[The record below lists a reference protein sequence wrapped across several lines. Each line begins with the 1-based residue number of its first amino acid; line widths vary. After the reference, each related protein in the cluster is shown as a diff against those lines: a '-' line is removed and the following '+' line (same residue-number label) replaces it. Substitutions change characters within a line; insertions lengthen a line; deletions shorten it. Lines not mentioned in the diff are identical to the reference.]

1 MVEALNNESAEVNG
15 IVPELHVEDAEA
27 SNSNGQG
34 VVESAVV
41 GDMKPA
47 KPVGEPT
54 GEEKTESLQNTSAA
68 VVRKGASEKSETAK
82 QQKSDDN
89 AGPNGRI
96 QAKLS
101 GNSSDPVSAQTKSS
115 GGAGRSVTDW
125 SKVSKLRKSIVSY
138 AKSLEGSRYVFGGVD
153 PKSGIDCSGLILVVM
168 RDKAGLDLDH
178 YSTSQ
183 SMSETAR
190 QSTREAKTKAC
201 RLRLGIT
208 QSRLQSGT
216 CSVTESNNRILTRQL
231 RPAGFLLR
239 IHRASACSGLRFRVH
254 SPYEEYIY
262 IDGALPFRLRGG
274 IEAGNYGTWLRY
286 YGGG

>member
-1 MVEALNNESAEVNG
+1 MRKRIGVCAALALCVSIAASVPAFAAKDDAVMVEALNNESAEVNG

-68 VVRKGASEKSETAK
+68 VIRKGASEKSETAK

-101 GNSSDPVSAQTKSS
+101 GNSSDPVSAQTKIS

-178 YSTSQ
+178 YSASQ
-183 SMSETAR
+183 ATEGVAVSADQMRPGDIIAYDGQPRDGKVNHIAIYVGDGKAIHARGKNEGVQITAWDYAEPLAIR
-190 QSTREAKTKAC
+190 N
-201 RLRLGIT
+201 LLG
-208 QSRLQSGT
+208 
-216 CSVTESNNRILTRQL
+216 
-231 RPAGFLLR
+231 
-239 IHRASACSGLRFRVH
+239 
-254 SPYEEYIY
+254 
-262 IDGALPFRLRGG
+262 D
-274 IEAGNYGTWLRY
+274 
-286 YGGG
+286 

>member
-1 MVEALNNESAEVNG
+1 MRKRIGVCAALALCVSIAASVPAFAAKDDAVMVEALSNESAEVNG

-34 VVESAVV
+34 IVESAVV

-68 VVRKGASEKSETAK
+68 VIRKGASEKSETAK

-101 GNSSDPVSAQTKSS
+101 GNSSDPVSAQTKTS

-178 YSTSQ
+178 YSASQ
-183 SMSETAR
+183 ATEGVAVSADQMRPGDIIAYDGQPRDGKVNHIAIYVGDGKAIHARGKNEGVQITAWDYAEPLAIR
-190 QSTREAKTKAC
+190 N
-201 RLRLGIT
+201 LLG
-208 QSRLQSGT
+208 
-216 CSVTESNNRILTRQL
+216 
-231 RPAGFLLR
+231 
-239 IHRASACSGLRFRVH
+239 
-254 SPYEEYIY
+254 
-262 IDGALPFRLRGG
+262 D
-274 IEAGNYGTWLRY
+274 
-286 YGGG
+286 

>member
-1 MVEALNNESAEVNG
+1 VRKRIGVCAALALCVSIAASVPAFAAKDDAIMVEALNNESAEVNG
-15 IVPELHVEDAEA
+15 IVPELHVEAAEA

-34 VVESAVV
+34 IVESAVV

-68 VVRKGASEKSETAK
+68 VIRKGASEKSETAK
-82 QQKSDDN
+82 QQKSEDN

-101 GNSSDPVSAQTKSS
+101 GNSSDPVSAQTKTS

-178 YSTSQ
+178 YSASQ
-183 SMSETAR
+183 ATEGVAVSADQMRPGDIIAYDGQPRDGKVNHIAIYVGDGKAIHARGKNEGVQITAWDYAEPLAIR
-190 QSTREAKTKAC
+190 N
-201 RLRLGIT
+201 LLG
-208 QSRLQSGT
+208 
-216 CSVTESNNRILTRQL
+216 
-231 RPAGFLLR
+231 
-239 IHRASACSGLRFRVH
+239 
-254 SPYEEYIY
+254 
-262 IDGALPFRLRGG
+262 D
-274 IEAGNYGTWLRY
+274 
-286 YGGG
+286 

>member
-1 MVEALNNESAEVNG
+1 MRKRIGVCAALALCVSIAASVPAFAAKDDAVMVEALNNESAEVNG

-34 VVESAVV
+34 IVESAVV
-41 GDMKPA
+41 GDMKPT

-68 VVRKGASEKSETAK
+68 VIRKGASEKSETAK
-82 QQKSDDN
+82 QQKSEDN

-101 GNSSDPVSAQTKSS
+101 GNSSDPVSAQTKTS

-125 SKVSKLRKSIVSY
+125 SKVSKLRKSVVSY

-178 YSTSQ
+178 YSASQ
-183 SMSETAR
+183 ATEGVAVSADQMRPGDIIAYDGQPRDGKVNHIAIYVGDGKAIHARGKNEGVQITAWDYAEPLAIR
-190 QSTREAKTKAC
+190 N
-201 RLRLGIT
+201 LLG
-208 QSRLQSGT
+208 
-216 CSVTESNNRILTRQL
+216 
-231 RPAGFLLR
+231 
-239 IHRASACSGLRFRVH
+239 
-254 SPYEEYIY
+254 
-262 IDGALPFRLRGG
+262 D
-274 IEAGNYGTWLRY
+274 
-286 YGGG
+286 

>member
-1 MVEALNNESAEVNG
+1 MRKRIGVCAALALCVSIAASVPAFAAKDDAVMVEALSNESAEVNG

-34 VVESAVV
+34 IVESAVV

-68 VVRKGASEKSETAK
+68 VIRKGASEKSETAK
-82 QQKSDDN
+82 QQKSEDN

-101 GNSSDPVSAQTKSS
+101 GNSSDPVSAQTKTS

-125 SKVSKLRKSIVSY
+125 SKVSKLRKSVVNY

-178 YSTSQ
+178 YSASQ
-183 SMSETAR
+183 ATEGVAVSADQMRPGDIIAYDGQPRDGKVNHIAIYVGDGKAIHARGKNEGVQITAWDYAEPLAIR
-190 QSTREAKTKAC
+190 N
-201 RLRLGIT
+201 LLG
-208 QSRLQSGT
+208 
-216 CSVTESNNRILTRQL
+216 
-231 RPAGFLLR
+231 
-239 IHRASACSGLRFRVH
+239 
-254 SPYEEYIY
+254 
-262 IDGALPFRLRGG
+262 D
-274 IEAGNYGTWLRY
+274 
-286 YGGG
+286 

>member
-1 MVEALNNESAEVNG
+1 MRKRIGVCAALALCVSIAASVPAFAAKDDAIMVEALNNESAEVNG

-34 VVESAVV
+34 IVESAVV

-82 QQKSDDN
+82 QQKSEDN

-101 GNSSDPVSAQTKSS
+101 GNSSDPVSAQTKTS

-178 YSTSQ
+178 YSASQ
-183 SMSETAR
+183 ATEGVAVSADQMRPGDIIAYDGQPRDGKVNHIAIYVGDGKAIHARGKNEGVQITAWDYAEPLAIR
-190 QSTREAKTKAC
+190 N
-201 RLRLGIT
+201 LLG
-208 QSRLQSGT
+208 
-216 CSVTESNNRILTRQL
+216 
-231 RPAGFLLR
+231 
-239 IHRASACSGLRFRVH
+239 
-254 SPYEEYIY
+254 
-262 IDGALPFRLRGG
+262 D
-274 IEAGNYGTWLRY
+274 
-286 YGGG
+286 

>member
-1 MVEALNNESAEVNG
+1 MRKRIGVCAALALCVSIAASVPAFAAMDDAVMVEALSNESAEVNG

-34 VVESAVV
+34 IVESAVV

-68 VVRKGASEKSETAK
+68 VIRKGASEKSETAK
-82 QQKSDDN
+82 QQKSEDN

-101 GNSSDPVSAQTKSS
+101 GNSSDPVSSQTKTS

-178 YSTSQ
+178 YSASQ
-183 SMSETAR
+183 ATEGVAVSADQMRPGDIIAYDGQPRDGKVNHIAIYVGDGKAIHARGKNEGVQITAWDYAEPLAIR
-190 QSTREAKTKAC
+190 N
-201 RLRLGIT
+201 LLG
-208 QSRLQSGT
+208 
-216 CSVTESNNRILTRQL
+216 
-231 RPAGFLLR
+231 
-239 IHRASACSGLRFRVH
+239 
-254 SPYEEYIY
+254 
-262 IDGALPFRLRGG
+262 D
-274 IEAGNYGTWLRY
+274 
-286 YGGG
+286 

>member
-1 MVEALNNESAEVNG
+1 MVEALSNESAEVNG

-34 VVESAVV
+34 IVESAVV

-68 VVRKGASEKSETAK
+68 VIRKGASEKSEMAK
-82 QQKSDDN
+82 QQKSEDN

-101 GNSSDPVSAQTKSS
+101 GNSSDPVSAQTKTS

-125 SKVSKLRKSIVSY
+125 SKVSKLRKSVVSY

-178 YSTSQ
+178 YSASQ
-183 SMSETAR
+183 ATEGVAVSADQMRPGDIIAYDGQPRDGKVNHIAIYVGDGKAIHARGKNEGVQITAWDYAEPLAIR
-190 QSTREAKTKAC
+190 N
-201 RLRLGIT
+201 LLG
-208 QSRLQSGT
+208 
-216 CSVTESNNRILTRQL
+216 
-231 RPAGFLLR
+231 
-239 IHRASACSGLRFRVH
+239 
-254 SPYEEYIY
+254 
-262 IDGALPFRLRGG
+262 D
-274 IEAGNYGTWLRY
+274 
-286 YGGG
+286 

>member
-1 MVEALNNESAEVNG
+1 MVEALSNESAEVNG

-34 VVESAVV
+34 IVESAVV

-68 VVRKGASEKSETAK
+68 VIRKGASEKSETAK
-82 QQKSDDN
+82 HQKSEDN

-101 GNSSDPVSAQTKSS
+101 GNSSDPVSAQTKTS

-178 YSTSQ
+178 YSASQ
-183 SMSETAR
+183 ATEGVAVSADQMRPGDIIAYDGQPRDGKVNHIAIYVGDGKAIHARGKNEGVQITAWDYAEPLAIR
-190 QSTREAKTKAC
+190 N
-201 RLRLGIT
+201 LLG
-208 QSRLQSGT
+208 
-216 CSVTESNNRILTRQL
+216 
-231 RPAGFLLR
+231 
-239 IHRASACSGLRFRVH
+239 
-254 SPYEEYIY
+254 
-262 IDGALPFRLRGG
+262 D
-274 IEAGNYGTWLRY
+274 
-286 YGGG
+286 

>member
-1 MVEALNNESAEVNG
+1 MRKRIGVCAALALCVSIAASVPAFAAKDDAVMVEALNNESAEVNG

-68 VVRKGASEKSETAK
+68 VIRKGASEKSETAK

-101 GNSSDPVSAQTKSS
+101 GNSSDPVSAQTKTS
-115 GGAGRSVTDW
+115 GGSGRSVTDW

-178 YSTSQ
+178 YSASQ
-183 SMSETAR
+183 ATEGVAVSADQMRPGDIIAYDGQPRDGKVNHIAIYVGDGKAIHARGKNEGVQITAWDYAEPLAIR
-190 QSTREAKTKAC
+190 N
-201 RLRLGIT
+201 LLG
-208 QSRLQSGT
+208 
-216 CSVTESNNRILTRQL
+216 
-231 RPAGFLLR
+231 
-239 IHRASACSGLRFRVH
+239 
-254 SPYEEYIY
+254 
-262 IDGALPFRLRGG
+262 D
-274 IEAGNYGTWLRY
+274 
-286 YGGG
+286 

>member
-1 MVEALNNESAEVNG
+1 MRKRIGVCAALALCVSIAASVPAFAAKDDAVMVEALNNESAEVNG

-68 VVRKGASEKSETAK
+68 VIRKGASEKSETAK
-82 QQKSDDN
+82 QQKSEDN

-101 GNSSDPVSAQTKSS
+101 GNSSDPVSAQTKTS

-125 SKVSKLRKSIVSY
+125 SKVSKLRKSVVSY

-178 YSTSQ
+178 YSASQ
-183 SMSETAR
+183 ATEGVAVSADQMRPGDIIAYDGQPRDGKVNHIAIYVGDGKAIHARGKNEGVQITAWDYAEPLAIR
-190 QSTREAKTKAC
+190 NV
-201 RLRLGIT
+201 LG
-208 QSRLQSGT
+208 
-216 CSVTESNNRILTRQL
+216 
-231 RPAGFLLR
+231 
-239 IHRASACSGLRFRVH
+239 
-254 SPYEEYIY
+254 
-262 IDGALPFRLRGG
+262 D
-274 IEAGNYGTWLRY
+274 
-286 YGGG
+286 

>member
-1 MVEALNNESAEVNG
+1 MRKRIGVCAALALCVSIAASVPAFAAKDDAVMVEALNNESAEVNG

-68 VVRKGASEKSETAK
+68 VIRKGASEKSETAK

-101 GNSSDPVSAQTKSS
+101 GNSSDPVSAQTKTS

-125 SKVSKLRKSIVSY
+125 SKVSKLRKSVVSY

-178 YSTSQ
+178 YSASQ
-183 SMSETAR
+183 ATEGVAVSADQMRPGDIIAYDGQPRDGKVNHIAIYVGDGKAIHARGKNEGVQITAWDYAEPLAIR
-190 QSTREAKTKAC
+190 N
-201 RLRLGIT
+201 LLG
-208 QSRLQSGT
+208 
-216 CSVTESNNRILTRQL
+216 
-231 RPAGFLLR
+231 
-239 IHRASACSGLRFRVH
+239 
-254 SPYEEYIY
+254 
-262 IDGALPFRLRGG
+262 D
-274 IEAGNYGTWLRY
+274 
-286 YGGG
+286 

>member
-1 MVEALNNESAEVNG
+1 MRKRIGVCAALALCVSIAASVPAFAAKDDAIMVEALNNESAEVNG

-34 VVESAVV
+34 IVESAVV

-68 VVRKGASEKSETAK
+68 VIRKGASEKSETAK

-101 GNSSDPVSAQTKSS
+101 GNSSDPVSAQTKTS

-125 SKVSKLRKSIVSY
+125 SKVSKLRKSVVSY

-178 YSTSQ
+178 YSASQ
-183 SMSETAR
+183 ATEGVAVSADQMRPGDIIAYDGQPRDGKVNHIAIYVGDGKAIHARGKNEGVQITAWDYAEPLAIR
-190 QSTREAKTKAC
+190 N
-201 RLRLGIT
+201 LLG
-208 QSRLQSGT
+208 
-216 CSVTESNNRILTRQL
+216 
-231 RPAGFLLR
+231 
-239 IHRASACSGLRFRVH
+239 
-254 SPYEEYIY
+254 
-262 IDGALPFRLRGG
+262 D
-274 IEAGNYGTWLRY
+274 
-286 YGGG
+286 

>member
-1 MVEALNNESAEVNG
+1 MRKRIGVCAALALCVSIAASVPAFAAKDDAVMVEALSNESAEVNG

-34 VVESAVV
+34 IVESAVV

-68 VVRKGASEKSETAK
+68 VIRKGASEKSETAK
-82 QQKSDDN
+82 QQKSEDN

-101 GNSSDPVSAQTKSS
+101 GNSSDPVSAQTKTS

-125 SKVSKLRKSIVSY
+125 SKVSKLRKSVVSY

-178 YSTSQ
+178 YSASQ
-183 SMSETAR
+183 ATEGVAVSADQMRPGDIIAYDGQPRDGKVNHIAIYVGDGKAIHARGKNEGVQITAWDYAEPLAIR
-190 QSTREAKTKAC
+190 NV
-201 RLRLGIT
+201 LG
-208 QSRLQSGT
+208 
-216 CSVTESNNRILTRQL
+216 
-231 RPAGFLLR
+231 
-239 IHRASACSGLRFRVH
+239 
-254 SPYEEYIY
+254 
-262 IDGALPFRLRGG
+262 D
-274 IEAGNYGTWLRY
+274 
-286 YGGG
+286 

>member
-1 MVEALNNESAEVNG
+1 VRKRIGVCAALALCVSIAASVPAFAAKDDAIMVEALNNESAEVNG
-15 IVPELHVEDAEA
+15 IVPELHVEAAEA

-34 VVESAVV
+34 IVESAVV

-68 VVRKGASEKSETAK
+68 VIRKGASEKSETAK
-82 QQKSDDN
+82 QQKSEDN

-101 GNSSDPVSAQTKSS
+101 GNSSDPVSAQTKTS

-125 SKVSKLRKSIVSY
+125 SKVSKLRKSVVSY

-178 YSTSQ
+178 YSASQ
-183 SMSETAR
+183 ATEGVAVSADQMRPGDIIAYDGQPRDGKVNHIAIYVGDGKAIHARGKNEGVQITAWDYAEPLAIR
-190 QSTREAKTKAC
+190 N
-201 RLRLGIT
+201 LLG
-208 QSRLQSGT
+208 
-216 CSVTESNNRILTRQL
+216 
-231 RPAGFLLR
+231 
-239 IHRASACSGLRFRVH
+239 
-254 SPYEEYIY
+254 
-262 IDGALPFRLRGG
+262 D
-274 IEAGNYGTWLRY
+274 
-286 YGGG
+286 

>member
-1 MVEALNNESAEVNG
+1 VRKRIGVCAALALCVSIAASVPAFAAKDDAVMVEALNNESAEVNG

-68 VVRKGASEKSETAK
+68 VIRKGASEKSETAK

-101 GNSSDPVSAQTKSS
+101 GNSSDPVSAQTKTS

-178 YSTSQ
+178 YSASQ
-183 SMSETAR
+183 ATEGVAVSADQMRPGDIIAYDGQPRDGKVNHIAIYVGDGKAIHARGKNEGVQITAWDYAEPLAIR
-190 QSTREAKTKAC
+190 N
-201 RLRLGIT
+201 LLG
-208 QSRLQSGT
+208 
-216 CSVTESNNRILTRQL
+216 
-231 RPAGFLLR
+231 
-239 IHRASACSGLRFRVH
+239 
-254 SPYEEYIY
+254 
-262 IDGALPFRLRGG
+262 D
-274 IEAGNYGTWLRY
+274 
-286 YGGG
+286 

>member
-1 MVEALNNESAEVNG
+1 MRKRIGVCAALALCVSIAASVPAFAAKDDAVMVEALSNESAEVNG

-34 VVESAVV
+34 IVESAVV

-68 VVRKGASEKSETAK
+68 VIRKGASEKSETAK
-82 QQKSDDN
+82 QQKSEDN

-101 GNSSDPVSAQTKSS
+101 GNSSDPVSAQTKTS

-178 YSTSQ
+178 YSASQ
-183 SMSETAR
+183 ATEGVAVSADQMRPGDIIAYDGQPRDGKVNHIAIYVGDGKAIHARGKNEGVQITAWDYAEPLAIR
-190 QSTREAKTKAC
+190 N
-201 RLRLGIT
+201 LLG
-208 QSRLQSGT
+208 
-216 CSVTESNNRILTRQL
+216 
-231 RPAGFLLR
+231 
-239 IHRASACSGLRFRVH
+239 
-254 SPYEEYIY
+254 
-262 IDGALPFRLRGG
+262 D
-274 IEAGNYGTWLRY
+274 
-286 YGGG
+286 

>member
-1 MVEALNNESAEVNG
+1 VRKRIGVCAALALCVSIAASVPAFAAKDDAIMVEALNNESAEVNG

-34 VVESAVV
+34 IVESAVV

-47 KPVGEPT
+47 KPVGEPA

-68 VVRKGASEKSETAK
+68 VIRKGASEKSETAK
-82 QQKSDDN
+82 QQKSEDN

-101 GNSSDPVSAQTKSS
+101 GNSSDPVSAQTKTS

-125 SKVSKLRKSIVSY
+125 SKVSKLRKSVVSY

-178 YSTSQ
+178 YSASQ
-183 SMSETAR
+183 ATEGVAVSADQMRPGDIIAYDGQPRDGKVNHIAIYVGDGKAIHARGKNEGVQITAWDYAEPLAIR
-190 QSTREAKTKAC
+190 N
-201 RLRLGIT
+201 LLG
-208 QSRLQSGT
+208 
-216 CSVTESNNRILTRQL
+216 
-231 RPAGFLLR
+231 
-239 IHRASACSGLRFRVH
+239 
-254 SPYEEYIY
+254 
-262 IDGALPFRLRGG
+262 D
-274 IEAGNYGTWLRY
+274 
-286 YGGG
+286 

>member
-1 MVEALNNESAEVNG
+1 VRKRIGVCAALALCVSIAASVPAFAAKDDAIMVEALNNESAEVNG

-34 VVESAVV
+34 IVESAVV

-68 VVRKGASEKSETAK
+68 VIRKGASEKSETAK

-101 GNSSDPVSAQTKSS
+101 GNSSDPVSAQTKTS

-125 SKVSKLRKSIVSY
+125 SKVSKLRKSVVSY

-178 YSTSQ
+178 YSASQ
-183 SMSETAR
+183 ATEGVAVSADQMRPGDIIAYDGQPRDGKVNHIAIYVGDGKAIHARGKNEGVQITAWDYAEPLAIR
-190 QSTREAKTKAC
+190 N
-201 RLRLGIT
+201 LLG
-208 QSRLQSGT
+208 
-216 CSVTESNNRILTRQL
+216 
-231 RPAGFLLR
+231 
-239 IHRASACSGLRFRVH
+239 
-254 SPYEEYIY
+254 
-262 IDGALPFRLRGG
+262 D
-274 IEAGNYGTWLRY
+274 
-286 YGGG
+286 

>member
-34 VVESAVV
+34 IVESAVV

-68 VVRKGASEKSETAK
+68 VIRKGASEKSETAK
-82 QQKSDDN
+82 QQKSEDN

-101 GNSSDPVSAQTKSS
+101 GNSSDPVSAQTKTS

-125 SKVSKLRKSIVSY
+125 SKVSRLRKSVVSY

-178 YSTSQ
+178 YSASQ
-183 SMSETAR
+183 ATEGVAVSADQMRPGDIIAYDGQPRDGKVNHIAIYVGDGKAIHARGKNEGVQITAWDYAEPLAIR
-190 QSTREAKTKAC
+190 N
-201 RLRLGIT
+201 LLG
-208 QSRLQSGT
+208 
-216 CSVTESNNRILTRQL
+216 
-231 RPAGFLLR
+231 
-239 IHRASACSGLRFRVH
+239 
-254 SPYEEYIY
+254 
-262 IDGALPFRLRGG
+262 D
-274 IEAGNYGTWLRY
+274 
-286 YGGG
+286 

>member
-1 MVEALNNESAEVNG
+1 VRKRIGVCAALALCVSIAASVPAFAAKDDAVMVEALNNESAEVNG

-34 VVESAVV
+34 IVESAVV

-68 VVRKGASEKSETAK
+68 VIRKGASEKSETAK
-82 QQKSDDN
+82 QQKSEDN

-101 GNSSDPVSAQTKSS
+101 GNSSDPVSSQTKTS

-125 SKVSKLRKSIVSY
+125 SKVSKLRKSVVSY

-178 YSTSQ
+178 YSASQ
-183 SMSETAR
+183 ATEGVAVSADQMRPGDIIAYDGQPRDGKVNHIAIYVGDGKAIHARGKNEGVQITAWDYAEPLAIR
-190 QSTREAKTKAC
+190 N
-201 RLRLGIT
+201 LLG
-208 QSRLQSGT
+208 
-216 CSVTESNNRILTRQL
+216 
-231 RPAGFLLR
+231 
-239 IHRASACSGLRFRVH
+239 
-254 SPYEEYIY
+254 
-262 IDGALPFRLRGG
+262 D
-274 IEAGNYGTWLRY
+274 
-286 YGGG
+286 

>member
-1 MVEALNNESAEVNG
+1 MVEALSNESAEVNG

-34 VVESAVV
+34 IVESAVV

-68 VVRKGASEKSETAK
+68 VIRKGASEKSETAK
-82 QQKSDDN
+82 QQKSEDN

-101 GNSSDPVSAQTKSS
+101 GNSSDPVSAQTKTS

-153 PKSGIDCSGLILVVM
+153 PKSGIDCSGLILALIWIIIPLRRRPRVL
-168 RDKAGLDLDH
+168 RSAQTRCARAISSLTTA
-178 YSTSQ
+178 SRATARSTTSQ

-190 QSTREAKTKAC
+190 QFTREVKTRAC
-201 RLRLGIT
+201 RLRLGT
-208 QSRLQSGT
+208 MQSRLQFVT
-216 CSVTESNNRILTRQL
+216 CSVTE
-231 RPAGFLLR
+231 
-239 IHRASACSGLRFRVH
+239 
-254 SPYEEYIY
+254 
-262 IDGALPFRLRGG
+262 
-274 IEAGNYGTWLRY
+274 
-286 YGGG
+286 

>member
-1 MVEALNNESAEVNG
+1 MRKRIGVCAALALCVSIAASVPAFAAKDDAVMVEALNNESAEVNG

-68 VVRKGASEKSETAK
+68 VIRKGASEKSETAK

-101 GNSSDPVSAQTKSS
+101 GNSSDPVSAQTKTS

-125 SKVSKLRKSIVSY
+125 NKVSKLRKSIVSY

-178 YSTSQ
+178 YSASQ
-183 SMSETAR
+183 ATEGVAVSADQMRPGDIIAYDGQPRDGKVNHIAIYVGDGKAIHARGKNEGVQITAWDYAEPLAIR
-190 QSTREAKTKAC
+190 N
-201 RLRLGIT
+201 LLG
-208 QSRLQSGT
+208 
-216 CSVTESNNRILTRQL
+216 
-231 RPAGFLLR
+231 
-239 IHRASACSGLRFRVH
+239 
-254 SPYEEYIY
+254 
-262 IDGALPFRLRGG
+262 D
-274 IEAGNYGTWLRY
+274 
-286 YGGG
+286 

>member
-1 MVEALNNESAEVNG
+1 MRKRIGVCAALALCVSIAASVPAFAAKDDAVMVEALNNESAEVNG

-68 VVRKGASEKSETAK
+68 VIRKGASEKSETAK

-101 GNSSDPVSAQTKSS
+101 GNSSDPVSAQTKTS

-178 YSTSQ
+178 YSASQ
-183 SMSETAR
+183 ATEGVAVSADQMRPGDIIAYDGQPRDGKVNHIAIYVGDGKAIHARGKNEGVQITAWDYAEPLAIR
-190 QSTREAKTKAC
+190 NV
-201 RLRLGIT
+201 LG
-208 QSRLQSGT
+208 
-216 CSVTESNNRILTRQL
+216 
-231 RPAGFLLR
+231 
-239 IHRASACSGLRFRVH
+239 
-254 SPYEEYIY
+254 
-262 IDGALPFRLRGG
+262 D
-274 IEAGNYGTWLRY
+274 
-286 YGGG
+286 

>member
-1 MVEALNNESAEVNG
+1 MGEALSNESAEVNG

-34 VVESAVV
+34 IVESAVV

-54 GEEKTESLQNTSAA
+54 GEEKTE
-68 VVRKGASEKSETAK
+68 
-82 QQKSDDN
+82 DN

-101 GNSSDPVSAQTKSS
+101 GNSSDPVSAQTKTS

-178 YSTSQ
+178 YSASQ
-183 SMSETAR
+183 ATEGVAVSADQMRPGDIIAYDGQPRDGKVNHIAIYVGDGKAIHARGKNEGVQITAWDYAEPLAIR
-190 QSTREAKTKAC
+190 N
-201 RLRLGIT
+201 LLG
-208 QSRLQSGT
+208 
-216 CSVTESNNRILTRQL
+216 
-231 RPAGFLLR
+231 
-239 IHRASACSGLRFRVH
+239 
-254 SPYEEYIY
+254 
-262 IDGALPFRLRGG
+262 D
-274 IEAGNYGTWLRY
+274 
-286 YGGG
+286 

>member
-1 MVEALNNESAEVNG
+1 MRKRIGVCAALALCVSIAASVPAFAAKDDAVMVEALNNESAEVNG

-34 VVESAVV
+34 IVESAVV

-68 VVRKGASEKSETAK
+68 VIRKGASEKSETAK

-101 GNSSDPVSAQTKSS
+101 GNSSDPVSAQTKTS

-125 SKVSKLRKSIVSY
+125 SKVSKLRKSVVSY

-178 YSTSQ
+178 YSASQ
-183 SMSETAR
+183 ATEGVAVSADQMRPGDIIAYDGQPRDGKVNHIAIYVGDGKAIHARGKNEGVQITAWDYAEPLAIR
-190 QSTREAKTKAC
+190 N
-201 RLRLGIT
+201 LLG
-208 QSRLQSGT
+208 
-216 CSVTESNNRILTRQL
+216 
-231 RPAGFLLR
+231 
-239 IHRASACSGLRFRVH
+239 
-254 SPYEEYIY
+254 
-262 IDGALPFRLRGG
+262 D
-274 IEAGNYGTWLRY
+274 
-286 YGGG
+286 

>member
-1 MVEALNNESAEVNG
+1 MRKRIGVCAALALCVSIAASVPAFAAKDDAVMVEALNNESAEVNG

-34 VVESAVV
+34 IVESAVV

-68 VVRKGASEKSETAK
+68 VIRKGASEKSETAK
-82 QQKSDDN
+82 QQKSEDN

-101 GNSSDPVSAQTKSS
+101 GNSSDPVSAQTKTS

-178 YSTSQ
+178 YSASQ
-183 SMSETAR
+183 ATEGVAVSADQMRPGDIIAYDGQPRDGKVNHIAIYVGDGKAIHARGKNEGVQITAWDYAEPLAIR
-190 QSTREAKTKAC
+190 N
-201 RLRLGIT
+201 LLG
-208 QSRLQSGT
+208 
-216 CSVTESNNRILTRQL
+216 
-231 RPAGFLLR
+231 
-239 IHRASACSGLRFRVH
+239 
-254 SPYEEYIY
+254 
-262 IDGALPFRLRGG
+262 D
-274 IEAGNYGTWLRY
+274 
-286 YGGG
+286 

>member
-34 VVESAVV
+34 IVESAVV

-68 VVRKGASEKSETAK
+68 VIRKGASEKSETAK
-82 QQKSDDN
+82 QQKSENN

-101 GNSSDPVSAQTKSS
+101 GNSSDPVSSQTKTS

-178 YSTSQ
+178 YSASQ
-183 SMSETAR
+183 ATEGVAVSADQMRPGDIIAYDGQPRDGKVNHIAIYVGDGKAIHARGKNEGVQITAWDYAEPLAIR
-190 QSTREAKTKAC
+190 N
-201 RLRLGIT
+201 LLG
-208 QSRLQSGT
+208 
-216 CSVTESNNRILTRQL
+216 
-231 RPAGFLLR
+231 
-239 IHRASACSGLRFRVH
+239 
-254 SPYEEYIY
+254 
-262 IDGALPFRLRGG
+262 D
-274 IEAGNYGTWLRY
+274 
-286 YGGG
+286 

>member
-1 MVEALNNESAEVNG
+1 VRKRIGVCAALALCVSIAASVPAFAAKDDAVMVEALNNESAEVNG

-178 YSTSQ
+178 YSASQ
-183 SMSETAR
+183 ATEGVAVSADQMRPGDIIAYDGQPRDGKVNHIAIYVGDGKAIHARGKNEGVQITAWDYAEPLAIR
-190 QSTREAKTKAC
+190 N
-201 RLRLGIT
+201 LLG
-208 QSRLQSGT
+208 
-216 CSVTESNNRILTRQL
+216 
-231 RPAGFLLR
+231 
-239 IHRASACSGLRFRVH
+239 
-254 SPYEEYIY
+254 
-262 IDGALPFRLRGG
+262 D
-274 IEAGNYGTWLRY
+274 
-286 YGGG
+286 

>member
-1 MVEALNNESAEVNG
+1 MRKRIGVCAALALCVSIAASVPAFAAKDDAIMVEALSNESAEVNG

-34 VVESAVV
+34 IVESAVV

-68 VVRKGASEKSETAK
+68 VIRKGASEKSETAK
-82 QQKSDDN
+82 QQKSEDN

-101 GNSSDPVSAQTKSS
+101 GNSSDPVSSQTKTS

-125 SKVSKLRKSIVSY
+125 SKVSKLRKSVVSY

-178 YSTSQ
+178 YSASQ
-183 SMSETAR
+183 ATEGVAVSADQMRPGDIIAYDGQPRDGKVNHIAIYVGDGKAIHARGKNEGVQITAWDYAEPLAIR
-190 QSTREAKTKAC
+190 N
-201 RLRLGIT
+201 LLG
-208 QSRLQSGT
+208 
-216 CSVTESNNRILTRQL
+216 
-231 RPAGFLLR
+231 
-239 IHRASACSGLRFRVH
+239 
-254 SPYEEYIY
+254 
-262 IDGALPFRLRGG
+262 D
-274 IEAGNYGTWLRY
+274 
-286 YGGG
+286 

>member
-1 MVEALNNESAEVNG
+1 MRKRIGVCAALALCVSIAASVPAFAAKDDAVMVEALNNESAEVNG

-68 VVRKGASEKSETAK
+68 VIRKGASEKSETAK

-178 YSTSQ
+178 YSASQ
-183 SMSETAR
+183 ATEGVAVSADQMRPGDIIAYDGQPRDGKVNHIAIYVGDGKAIHARGKNEGVQITAWDYAEPLAIR
-190 QSTREAKTKAC
+190 N
-201 RLRLGIT
+201 LLG
-208 QSRLQSGT
+208 
-216 CSVTESNNRILTRQL
+216 
-231 RPAGFLLR
+231 
-239 IHRASACSGLRFRVH
+239 
-254 SPYEEYIY
+254 
-262 IDGALPFRLRGG
+262 D
-274 IEAGNYGTWLRY
+274 
-286 YGGG
+286 

>member
-47 KPVGEPT
+47 KPVGEPA

-68 VVRKGASEKSETAK
+68 VIRKGASEKSETAK

-89 AGPNGRI
+89 AGPNARI

-101 GNSSDPVSAQTKSS
+101 GNSSDPVSAQTKTS

-178 YSTSQ
+178 YSASQ
-183 SMSETAR
+183 ATEGVAVSADQMRPGDIIAYDGQPRDGKVNHIAIYVGDGKAIHARGKNEGVQITAWDYAEPLAIR
-190 QSTREAKTKAC
+190 NLLGDRVKQS
-201 RLRLGIT
+201 
-208 QSRLQSGT
+208 SF
-216 CSVTESNNRILTRQL
+216 N
-231 RPAGFLLR
+231 P
-239 IHRASACSGLRFRVH
+239 SA
-254 SPYEEYIY
+254 
-262 IDGALPFRLRGG
+262 
-274 IEAGNYGTWLRY
+274 
-286 YGGG
+286 